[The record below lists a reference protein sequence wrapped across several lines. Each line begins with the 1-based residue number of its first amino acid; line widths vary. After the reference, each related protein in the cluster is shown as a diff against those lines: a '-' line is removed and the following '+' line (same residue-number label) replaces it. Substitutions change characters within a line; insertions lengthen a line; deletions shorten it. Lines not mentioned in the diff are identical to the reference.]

1 MTCWVIFASRRSAD
15 TSWITSCRKASRRGA
30 RADTRRTISSNRL
43 GYSVAKA
50 RSSSSHFTLVMPSR
64 WASGAKISRT
74 SRDLRSCFS
83 LGRYR
88 SVRML
93 CSRSASLMTSTR
105 ISRDIATT
113 ILRTVSASADSP
125 YLTLSSLVTPSTS
138 AATSSPNSPR
148 SSVSV
153 YGVSSTVS
161 CSSAAQIVS
170 VFMPSSARMVATAS
184 GWVMYGSP
192 LRRFW
197 SRCQ

>member
-1 MTCWVIFASRRSAD
+1 
-15 TSWITSCRKASRRGA
+15 
-30 RADTRRTISSNRL
+30 
-43 GYSVAKA
+43 
-50 RSSSSHFTLVMPSR
+50 
-64 WASGAKISRT
+64 
-74 SRDLRSCFS
+74 
-83 LGRYR
+83 
-88 SVRML
+88 
-93 CSRSASLMTSTR
+93 MTSTR
-105 ISRDIATT
+105 MSRDIATT
-113 ILRTVSASADSP
+113 ILRTVSASAESP